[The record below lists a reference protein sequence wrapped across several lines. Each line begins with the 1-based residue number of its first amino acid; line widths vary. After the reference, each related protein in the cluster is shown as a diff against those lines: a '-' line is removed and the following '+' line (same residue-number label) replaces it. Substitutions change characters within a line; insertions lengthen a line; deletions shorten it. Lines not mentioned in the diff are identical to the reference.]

1 MPLHLREIERLLEWK
16 LQIFNIYYSYIY
28 CLSGKLSNFYP
39 FGIWRE
45 ETSSGRDVSV
55 CVTMRNWCFQSH
67 GFSQNVQKII
77 GSVDWLYW
85 NSIPLT
91 CIYNFVFQ
99 AQWCWLYVDKCM
111 IGAVLKQQERKMGP
125 TTTTQFDCLLIHW
138 AQNKNK
144 KKPLG
149 IATKGNKLI
158 QKHYLK
164 HSRINKKSISNLV
177 TGKINCLTFHS
188 LGLWKTIK
196 DAKFLKFILHCTY
209 TVFQPNHWGFSPIF
223 PHYGTPDDSGTLAR
237 HLRS

>member
-1 MPLHLREIERLLEWK
+1 
-16 LQIFNIYYSYIY
+16 
-28 CLSGKLSNFYP
+28 
-39 FGIWRE
+39 
-45 ETSSGRDVSV
+45 
-55 CVTMRNWCFQSH
+55 
-67 GFSQNVQKII
+67 
-77 GSVDWLYW
+77 
-85 NSIPLT
+85 
-91 CIYNFVFQ
+91 
-99 AQWCWLYVDKCM
+99 M

-144 KKPLG
+144 KKQLG

-177 TGKINCLTFHS
+177 TGKINCLTLHS